1 GHADALFVAPDGFFT
16 SRRVQFAIQAARA
29 GIPATYSNHIT
40 VEVGGLMSYGTDIAD
55 VHRQVG
61 AYVGRILNGAKPAE
75 LPVVQST
82 KFEFAINLMTA
93 RVIGVDVPSSLLLAA
108 DRVIE

>member
-1 GHADALFVAPDGFFT
+1 
-16 SRRVQFAIQAARA
+16 
-29 GIPATYSNHIT
+29 
-40 VEVGGLMSYGTDIAD
+40 M
-55 VHRQVG
+55 HRQVG

-93 RVIGVDVPSSLLLAA
+93 RVLGVDIPSSLLLAA